1 MKKNMGKIE
10 KAVRLVVAM
19 IFVILNLTQITSGI
33 FSFALLIFAIIFA
46 ITSYISFCPL
56 YLPFG
61 INTLEKPK
69 E

>member
-56 YLPFG
+56 YLAFR

>member
-1 MKKNMGKIE
+1 MGKIE

-56 YLPFG
+56 YLAFR